1 MEKKIKIADFATLVG
16 TSPKTIY
23 KQIEK
28 GRLITV
34 NEVQNGREIALIV
47 TSDEQIQ
54 EFQNMYGK
62 MKVNEGNYEDILTV
76 NEGEYTV
83 KEVQNQ
89 QNQHILE
96 NSIERLIT
104 YNNQLQE
111 RLMKVTD
118 EVIESKSR
126 IPLLEDKA
134 SREGMYL
141 QEIKDLKDKFNS
153 DRIVLIQENRKA
165 RIPLV
170 IACLILLILCCTL
183 LTGVIYLKNNPQ
195 EKQVTKIITV
205 DANGKPISILT
216 EKNPA
221 K

>member
-1 MEKKIKIADFATLVG
+1 MEKKMKIAEFAALVG

-23 KQIEK
+23 NQIEK
-28 GRLITV
+28 GKLITV
-34 NEVQNGREIALIV
+34 NEIQNGREIALII

-54 EFQNMYGK
+54 EFQNIYGK
-62 MKVNEGNYEDILTV
+62 VKVNENNYEDILTV
-76 NEGEYTV
+76 NESEYTV
-83 KEVQNQ
+83 NEIQNQ
-89 QNQHILE
+89 QNQHSLE
-96 NSIERLIT
+96 NSIDKLIT

-118 EVIESKSR
+118 EVIESKSKQL
-126 IPLLEDKA
+126 LLEDKA
-134 SREGMYL
+134 GREGIYL
-141 QEIKDLKDKFNS
+141 QEIKDLKQKYNTDT
-153 DRIVLIQENRKA
+153 IQLIQENRKA

-170 IACLILLILCCTL
+170 IACFILLILCCTL
-183 LTGVIYLKNNPQ
+183 LVGVIYLKNNPQ